1 MRTAKI
7 LRCYTTYIICDTTQ
21 SFILDFIQFLE
32 RKSRLVVHPVDISDS
47 QTK

>member
-7 LRCYTTYIICDTTQ
+7 LRCNTTYFTSDTIQ
-21 SFILDFIQFLE
+21 SFILDFLQFLE

-47 QTK
+47 PTK